1 MEKRS
6 GEGNGS
12 IGFKFYTTG
21 RRTELDGEEVCGF
34 CFAVSVKA

>member
-12 IGFKFYTTG
+12 DKLQIQLEGDEDISP
-21 RRTELDGEEVCGF
+21 R
-34 CFAVSVKA
+34 